1 MNNGLDLTPQEMLD
15 EYFAQ
20 LVLAPD
26 KLNQAHF
33 ELNKQLKTFKTL
45 KHVNDALFFTP
56 KQQETIR
63 QEISQKKPQLNK
75 STMLYSERRQISLHQ
90 AELAHKN
97 IDFGSPEQLNKSFMK
112 QR

>member
-56 KQQETIR
+56 K
-63 QEISQKKPQLNK
+63 
-75 STMLYSERRQISLHQ
+75 
-90 AELAHKN
+90 
-97 IDFGSPEQLNKSFMK
+97 
-112 QR
+112 